1 MYFGN
6 MFYARSV
13 IKHIKAKF
21 LAKGDLWSNLCPF
34 QAPNIK
40 KFENNCQGGVFLF
53 YLSKKPS
60 ENSQRPQLKNGYC
73 CKMFIKFLSFS
84 VLSHMFCLGLR
95 GIRSEHND
103 ITYCSI
109 DSSRKPTQLLPL
121 PPGNVCSQAT
131 FVLHIH
137 YISLKRSIFCFCYDF
152 IIFLCTLLTRLY

>member
-40 KFENNCQGGVFLF
+40 KFENNYQGGVFLF

-60 ENSQRPQLKNGYC
+60 ENPQRP
-73 CKMFIKFLSFS
+73 
-84 VLSHMFCLGLR
+84 
-95 GIRSEHND
+95 
-103 ITYCSI
+103 
-109 DSSRKPTQLLPL
+109 
-121 PPGNVCSQAT
+121 
-131 FVLHIH
+131 
-137 YISLKRSIFCFCYDF
+137 
-152 IIFLCTLLTRLY
+152 